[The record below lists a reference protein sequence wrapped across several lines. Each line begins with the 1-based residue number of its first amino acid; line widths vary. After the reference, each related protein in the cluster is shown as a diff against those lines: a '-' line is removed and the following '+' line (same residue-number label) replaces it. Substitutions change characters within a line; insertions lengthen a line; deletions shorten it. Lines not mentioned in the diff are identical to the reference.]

1 VSERVICNY
10 LYSVALIQFVTIHQT
25 SKQHNF
31 LVLSYRSI
39 NTHSLSA
46 TMLYKVQKSNEET
59 FKKFTTSIRTLLTQG
74 QMLGI
79 ISFTCAESGFKFSK
93 LKTAGNVTASCVLTL
108 VTCYC
113 MYNFAVDPHL
123 KMIMKTT
130 YSIGLVCSGTFFV
143 TTWTSVLVKKD
154 KLVEFLVKIVDFDV
168 KLRSNGLTINYQKY
182 KTKMIRRLLLKYLFV
197 ALHLV
202 AYVLM
207 YMENKG
213 YFHYSMVAHGEGI
226 VFMMVSQA
234 LSFHLTELVLM
245 LRHRFQLLNGRIE
258 KIVFASESTSFVERT
273 SQNRRLF
280 LTFCKICSLHHHLSK
295 MIKLFN
301 DIYGLT
307 LLLQFSVAFLVMT
320 MMFFYITGFLQAD
333 VVPWLQVS
341 NILLLAVLYGIDCFR
356 ICDVCYS
363 TVLEVSLKMSRSID
377 ETFPAGDQV
386 GGAHSPNRHRRPR
399 RHRRNRN
406 VFVANRQRERR
417 IQRGWIFSHQ
427 LHFGVFGEWDKNLD

>member
-1 VSERVICNY
+1 
-10 LYSVALIQFVTIHQT
+10 VALIQFVTIHQT

-182 KTKMIRRLLLKYLFV
+182 KTKMIRRLLLKYLLV

-363 TVLEVSLKMSRSID
+363 TVLEVSLKMSPVSID
-377 ETFPAGDQV
+377 
-386 GGAHSPNRHRRPR
+386 R
-399 RHRRNRN
+399 
-406 VFVANRQRERR
+406 
-417 IQRGWIFSHQ
+417 
-427 LHFGVFGEWDKNLD
+427 

>member
-1 VSERVICNY
+1 

-39 NTHSLSA
+39 TTHSLSA

-59 FKKFTTSIRTLLTQG
+59 FKKFTTSIRILLTQG

-113 MYNFAVDPHL
+113 MYNFAVDPHI

-182 KTKMIRRLLLKYLFV
+182 KTKMIRRLLLKYLLV

-258 KIVFASESTSFVERT
+258 KIVFASESTSFVDRT

-356 ICDVCYS
+356 VCDVCYS
-363 TVLEVSLKMSRSID
+363 TVLEVSLKMSRWVD

-386 GGAHSPNRHRRPR
+386 GGAHSPN
-399 RHRRNRN
+399 
-406 VFVANRQRERR
+406 
-417 IQRGWIFSHQ
+417 
-427 LHFGVFGEWDKNLD
+427 